1 LTGKPEYNS
10 GMNARHDAEHSTSP
24 TGKPDVPKPPD
35 GGILNLVLHRLL
47 TWRPGGYLRASG
59 GLFGWLLLRA
69 AAQAAMVV
77 LLARVLGV
85 EGYGLFVT
93 ALAVSGFFS
102 PIAGLGLGGLLLR
115 DGAREPAALPRQ
127 LGMALAL
134 WWPAALVCSAAAT
147 ALLAWSLPSRI
158 PLAALA
164 AFALAEIG
172 AASFLELAAR
182 VEQARH
188 RVGAFGAIQAG
199 MILAR
204 LAALLLYAALGAVD
218 PVGWLWVYAASS
230 AIYAAFLARRL
241 VAGHRPVW
249 PQKRDWRM
257 ARESFPFTIG
267 ALSVRLQAEFNKPLL
282 ARASYGQAGSFG
294 VAQRAVELASLPLQA
309 LQEAL
314 WPRLY
319 SGRHSARQLWFVGAV
334 LFAAALLGG
343 GVLVLLAPWIARL
356 LGAGFEATTRLV
368 MLLALLPA
376 LQLVRNLL
384 NAVVAQQRRQSVL
397 TAIYLAGGVAGVL
410 LNLWLVPAG
419 GLHGAV
425 AAAYLTEAVLFV
437 LLGAVVLPK
446 SKRLHNV

>member
-1 LTGKPEYNS
+1 MSATPAALSK
-10 GMNARHDAEHSTSP
+10 
-24 TGKPDVPKPPD
+24 
-35 GGILNLVLHRLL
+35 LL
-47 TWRPGGYLRASG
+47 AWRPGGYLRASG

-69 AAQAAMVV
+69 VAQAAMVV
-77 LLARVLGV
+77 LLARLLGV

-102 PIAGLGLGGLLLR
+102 PVAGLGLSGLLLR
-115 DGAREPAALPRQ
+115 DGACEPEGLPRN
-127 LGMALAL
+127 LGMALSL
-134 WWPAALVCSAAAT
+134 WWPAALVSSLAAT

-204 LAALLLYAALGAVD
+204 LAALLLYAALGAVA

-230 AIYAAFLARRL
+230 AIYAVFLARRL

-267 ALSVRLQAEFNKPLL
+267 ALSFRLQAEFNKPLL

-294 VAQRAVELASLPLQA
+294 VAQRAIDLASLPLQA

-319 SGRHSARQLWFVGAV
+319 SGRHSARQLWLVGAV

-384 NAVVAQQRRQSVL
+384 NVVVAQQRRQSVL
-397 TAIYLAGGVAGVL
+397 TAIYLASGAAGIL
-410 LNLWLVPAG
+410 LNLWLVPTA

-425 AAAYLTEAVLFV
+425 AASYLVEAVLLA
-437 LLGAVVLPK
+437 LLMAVIL
-446 SKRLHNV
+446 SRSTRLHDA

>member
-1 LTGKPEYNS
+1 MENPAISKSQLKG
-10 GMNARHDAEHSTSP
+10 AVAHA
-24 TGKPDVPKPPD
+24 
-35 GGILNLVLHRLL
+35 LNRLL

-69 AAQAAMVV
+69 AAQAVMVV
-77 LLARVLGV
+77 LLARLLGA

-93 ALAVSGFFS
+93 VMAVSGFFS

-134 WWPAALVCSAAAT
+134 WWPAALACSVAAT
-147 ALLAWSLPSRI
+147 ALLAWNLPSRL

-172 AASFLELAAR
+172 TASLLELAAR

-188 RVGAFGAIQAG
+188 RVGAFGALQAG
-199 MILAR
+199 LILAR

-218 PVGWLWVYAASS
+218 PVGWLWVYAAAS

-241 VAGHRPVW
+241 VAGHRPLW

-267 ALSVRLQAEFNKPLL
+267 ALSFRLQAEFNKPLL

-294 VAQRAVELASLPLQA
+294 VAQRAVDLASLPLQA
-309 LQEAL
+309 MQEAL

-319 SGRHSARQLWFVGAV
+319 AGRHSARQLGLVAAT

-356 LGAGFEATTRLV
+356 LGAGFEATAHLI

-384 NAVVAQQRRQSVL
+384 NAVVAQQRRQSAL
-397 TAIYLAGGVAGVL
+397 TAIYLTGGVSGIL
-410 LNLWLVPAG
+410 FNLWLVPAA

-425 AAAYLTEAVLFV
+425 AAAYLVEAVLV
-437 LLGAVVLPK
+437 ALLAVVILLPT
-446 SKRLHNV
+446 KRFLDA

>member
-1 LTGKPEYNS
+1 MTRAL
-10 GMNARHDAEHSTSP
+10 RL
-24 TGKPDVPKPPD
+24 
-35 GGILNLVLHRLL
+35 ILA
-47 TWRPGGYLRASG
+47 WRPGAYLRASG

-69 AAQAAMVV
+69 VAQAAMVV
-77 LLARVLGV
+77 LLARLLGV

-102 PIAGLGLGGLLLR
+102 PLAGLGLGGLLLR
-115 DGAREPAALPRQ
+115 DGACEPEGLPRN
-127 LGMALAL
+127 LGMALSL
-134 WWPAALVCSAAAT
+134 WWPTMLVSSLAAT
-147 ALLAWSLPSRI
+147 ALLAWSLPSRV

-172 AASFLELAAR
+172 TASFIELAAR

-249 PQKRDWRM
+249 PQNRDWRM

-267 ALSVRLQAEFNKPLL
+267 ALSFRLQAEFNKPLL

-319 SGRHSARQLWFVGAV
+319 SGRHSARQLWLVGAV
-334 LFAAALLGG
+334 LFAAALLGS

-356 LGAGFEATTRLV
+356 LGAGFEETARLV
-368 MLLALLPA
+368 MLLAPLPA

-384 NAVVAQQRRQSVL
+384 NVVVAQQRRQSVL
-397 TAIYLAGGVAGVL
+397 TAIYLASGVAGVL

-419 GLHGAV
+419 GLHGA
-425 AAAYLTEAVLFV
+425 ASASYLVEVV
-437 LLGAVVLPK
+437 LLALLVAVILLRPK
-446 SKRLHNV
+446 RFDDA

>member
-1 LTGKPEYNS
+1 MSATPAALSK
-10 GMNARHDAEHSTSP
+10 
-24 TGKPDVPKPPD
+24 
-35 GGILNLVLHRLL
+35 LL
-47 TWRPGGYLRASG
+47 AWRPGGYLRASG

-69 AAQAAMVV
+69 VAQAAVVV
-77 LLARVLGV
+77 LLARLLGV

-102 PIAGLGLGGLLLR
+102 PVAGLGLSGLLLR
-115 DGAREPAALPRQ
+115 DGACEPEGLPRN
-127 LGMALAL
+127 LGMALSL
-134 WWPAALVCSAAAT
+134 WWPAALVSSLAAT

-204 LAALLLYAALGAVD
+204 LAALLLYAALGAVA

-230 AIYAAFLARRL
+230 AIYAVFLARRL

-267 ALSVRLQAEFNKPLL
+267 ALSFRLQAEFNKPLL

-294 VAQRAVELASLPLQA
+294 VAQRAIDLASLPLQA

-319 SGRHSARQLWFVGAV
+319 SGRHSARQLWLVGAV

-384 NAVVAQQRRQSVL
+384 NVVVAQQRRQSVL
-397 TAIYLAGGVAGVL
+397 TAIYLASGAAGIL
-410 LNLWLVPAG
+410 LNLWLVPTA

-425 AAAYLTEAVLFV
+425 AASYLVEAVLLA
-437 LLGAVVLPK
+437 LLMAVIL
-446 SKRLHNV
+446 SRSTRLHDA